1 MGGCAEI
8 VSCPTCGRTKIDL
21 IPLAEQVEKLLE
33 DVDIPIKVAVMGCAV
48 NGPGEAAG
56 ADVALCGG
64 DGDFV
69 LYVRGRPVCRVSQEE
84 AAAKVVEH
92 ALSLQ

>member
-1 MGGCAEI
+1 M
-8 VSCPTCGRTKIDL
+8 DL
-21 IPLAEQVEKLLE
+21 VRVATQVEDALE
-33 DVDIPIKVAVMGCAV
+33 ILFRDPERRPAPFPKVAVMGCAV

-69 LYVRGRPVCRVSQEE
+69 LYVRGRPVGRVSQEA

>member
-1 MGGCAEI
+1 MRVA
-8 VSCPTCGRTKIDL
+8 S
-21 IPLAEQVEKLLE
+21 QVEDALE
-33 DVDIPIKVAVMGCAV
+33 ILYRDPARRPEPFPKVAVMGCAV

-69 LYVRGRPVCRVSQEE
+69 LYVRGRQVGRVSQEE
-84 AAAKVVEH
+84 AVAKVVEN
-92 ALSLQ
+92 ALSL